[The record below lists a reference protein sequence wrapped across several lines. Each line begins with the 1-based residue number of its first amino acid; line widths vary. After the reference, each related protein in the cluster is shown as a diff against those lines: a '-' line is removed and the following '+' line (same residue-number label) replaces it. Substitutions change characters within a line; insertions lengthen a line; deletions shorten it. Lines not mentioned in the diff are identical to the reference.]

1 MMFNSNPNQ
10 EVSKPTVIIGL
21 GGTGKWVLTYVKKNL
36 LDTYGGRI
44 PKTVKLLSFDTT
56 QEKVSRD
63 GRPQEE
69 DAHVGDVQLDKSEF
83 FYLGGNIR
91 QICLDIREKGSYPHI
106 GSWLQAGNYL
116 ESLETDAY
124 DIGQGAGQKR
134 PFGRMAIFNDLQI
147 QNQNELIIRI
157 RKAITDAVA
166 ANESQTAVEIYIV
179 ASLAGGT
186 GSGMFIDVAHLARWY
201 AEKQS
206 KTGFAVRGFLALQN
220 TFRSVITVD
229 QVEANAAAAMRELDR
244 FMLIFDQPYP
254 ITYNPNFADLRTTY
268 GGRTG
273 KLFDNCYLLDAAR
286 DRIPLDGIP
295 PKYGVYPSI
304 ADCITMLLDP
314 STGDTYAQ
322 HYKNVN
328 TRIAQVQTQT
338 GQPMYSSLGT
348 YSLILPVE
356 DIITS
361 LTYRFAIEILSQH
374 LLCIRH
380 VHDNHGREQMI
391 FDYEGD
397 PQHDA
402 MDFLRMPR
410 SASGIDTTQFII
422 NTPGVVDRNTS
433 IDEVPYLREIME
445 MTSGELLTWVLPP
458 ESDPAVVSII
468 QDVREA
474 LQMLLANQVFPS
486 NIEGDDYI
494 TGCDRVAKGAREFKQ
509 EFLGREIA
517 GKRQGG
523 KYREALEKC
532 VGLQRQRYNALLQE
546 FLLNLLNGPDPT
558 NRDFQTYR
566 RGKLGYTQHLL
577 SHLSQAFDRMG
588 QFFERV
594 RTYRANT
601 DELRIRREDAARLR
615 QEMEET
621 KTRSSFIGTFI
632 KGLHPAVKAQQGY
645 LEAEQILIDYEINEL
660 MIEAMRSIADELRRA
675 TEDHKAA
682 VDSWVSSLAYGFSG
696 SFTDPGAY
704 RSLQER
710 GRLHDSYREEKKQI
724 RVHEYVSDPAYEERL
739 YTQYAQGKQD
749 DVLAQLIWEV
759 DNSSATFKLA
769 LNSSM
774 RVRSERL
781 DSDLCGLTPVV
792 PGIPTSVR
800 ATDRNTEFLLGLA
813 RAYFTPLRALTIT
826 ERLRELTSATDLAM
840 KLDEKCSP
848 MVRIDPNRQGYDE
861 HRSFACVNPG
871 RENGFVIDFI
881 NAFRRLGTQYSA
893 NQVLSSA
900 NLHTCTMLNTID
912 VINSKGLLPYMVA
925 ERAYDMFQGDA
936 RLLHIFPAEV
946 NAVWLEQNLPKIHEP
961 RRKFHPRLTAMLENR
976 KRVEQFILC
985 KIYGFIKIESA
996 GGFSNRYILTYTPST
1011 AGRRSIGRF
1020 ELAFAERSPSLFTAM
1035 ETFIFQGTDV
1045 NSSAAPIDF
1054 DQLEIELR
1062 TYEAQATGGRV
1073 SVDRRRNEI
1082 NIEGGNDSQLI
1093 NLLEESLTRDAEPLR
1108 RSPRDIERDLGSMMT
1123 LVIDEIIESLHARL
1137 RAFGFSYDPNARPLT
1152 EKAPYHMRGLVE
1164 GRIERQTA
1172 RDFLSRAGLT
1182 VIDDEHRGFSCQ
1194 SNDSDTIWRELVPF
1208 YAHLVVGRGIELDDF
1223 VQIRETV
1230 QRRAK
1235 PRNENI
1241 TLLVIDQTPTH
1252 GQLHQIFGFQ
1262 ESTSTTIVP
1271 ISQALMA
1278 QALLDGREMQV
1289 LLDQI
1294 DVHKG
1299 RRDLYN
1305 TRDAVTDVLS
1315 FFGRSTQIAELRS
1328 LSLRGKSTMLFGIRK
1343 IGKSSL
1349 LGRMRETSIWPVAMI
1364 DLEAYPEP
1372 TSEHLCAEIFN
1383 LWINATGKLYP
1394 ELSLEDIIVNL
1405 PTSFTLGT
1413 FREMTINLLEVLAGH
1428 EERPGL
1434 LLFLDEMEI
1443 LFKQPYYLE
1452 LAGIL
1457 RGIAERPD
1465 GKGRFSVVMAGLD
1478 PQINRVDYLGV
1489 EQKNNPFFSFF
1500 QEIRVPPLSA
1510 EDTEQMIAS
1519 IGGLMGITFTK
1530 DAMKILVSLAGGHP
1544 FLTRQICSLTAQ
1556 NSGRPLTV
1564 EPDLVRHA
1572 VEAYLQDFSNY
1583 IAMSLWNIEAGGP
1596 SLIEQQ
1602 ILCRLAVAEMT
1613 PEAELLEMQLPGV
1626 QRYQYKIT
1634 LERLRNRSLVAQST
1648 QGYSLTIPLYREWI
1662 RRNIIGDPPR
1672 SIEDFI

>member
-1 MMFNSNPNQ
+1 MMFNSVPNP
-10 EVSKPTVIIGL
+10 TLIIGL

-56 QEKVSRD
+56 MEKVSRD

-91 QICLDIREKGSYPHI
+91 QICLDIREKHSYPHI
-106 GSWLQAGNYL
+106 SSWLQASNYL
-116 ESLETDAY
+116 ESLESDAF
-124 DIGQGAGQKR
+124 DISQGAGQKR
-134 PFGRMAIFNDLQI
+134 PFGRMAIFSNLQS
-147 QNQNELIIRI
+147 QTQNELTNLIRQAII
-157 RKAITDAVA
+157 DVVA
-166 ANESQTAVEIYIV
+166 ANRSMSAIEIYVV

-244 FMLIFDQPYP
+244 FMLIFDQQYP
-254 ITYNPNFADLRTTY
+254 IIYNLNFAELKTIY
-268 GGRTG
+268 GRKNG

-286 DRIPLDGIP
+286 DRIPLDGIQ

-304 ADCITMLLDP
+304 ADCITMLLDS
-314 STGDTYAQ
+314 STGDAYGQ

-328 TRIAQVQTQT
+328 NRIAQAQTQT
-338 GQPMYSSLGT
+338 GLPMYSSLGT
-348 YSLILPVE
+348 YSLILPIE

-361 LTYRFAIEILSQH
+361 LTYRFATEILSQH
-374 LLCIRH
+374 LLRIRH
-380 VHDNHGREQMI
+380 VRDDHGREQLV
-391 FDYEGD
+391 FEYDGD
-397 PQHDA
+397 PQRDA

-410 SASGIDTTQFII
+410 SGSGIDNTQFVI
-422 NTPGVVDRNTS
+422 NTSGVVERS
-433 IDEVPYLREIME
+433 IDEVAYQREIADMS
-445 MTSGELLTWVLPP
+445 SGELLTWVLPP
-458 ESDPAVVSII
+458 ESDPAVAKIAK
-468 QDVREA
+468 DVREV
-474 LQMLLANQVFPS
+474 LQTLLQNQVQAS
-486 NIEGDDYI
+486 NVEGDDYI
-494 TGCDRVAKGAREFKQ
+494 TGCDRVATGASRFKNDY
-509 EFLGREIA
+509 LGREIA

-532 VGLQRQRYNALLQE
+532 VGLQRQRYKTLLQE
-546 FLLNLLNGPDPT
+546 LLLNLLNGPDVG
-558 NRDFQTYR
+558 NRDFQTQR

-577 SHLSQAFDRMG
+577 IHLSQAFDRMG
-588 QFFERV
+588 QFFNKV
-594 RTYRANT
+594 RAYRANT
-601 DELRIRREDAARLR
+601 DELRIRGEDVARLR
-615 QEMEET
+615 QEMENT
-621 KTRSSFIGTFI
+621 KTRSSFLGTFI
-632 KGLHPAVKAQQGY
+632 KSIHPAVKAQQGY

-660 MIEAMRSIADELRRA
+660 MIEAMRQIADELRRA

-682 VDSWVSSLAYGFSG
+682 IDSWISSLAYGFSG

-704 RSLQER
+704 RSLQDATKR
-710 GRLHDSYREEKKQI
+710 HSAYREEKKNI
-724 RVHEYVSDPAYEERL
+724 RVHEYISDPAYEERL
-739 YTQYAQGKQD
+739 YVQCAQSKHEE
-749 DVLAQLIWEV
+749 VLSHLTWEI
-759 DNSSATFKLA
+759 DTSSTTFKLA
-769 LNSSM
+769 LTSSTV
-774 RVRSERL
+774 VRSERL
-781 DSDLCGLTPVV
+781 GSDIRGLTPVV
-792 PGIPTSVR
+792 PGSPVGVR
-800 ATDRNTEFLLGLA
+800 ATERNTEFLLGLA
-813 RAYFTPLRALTIT
+813 RAYFIPLRAQTIT
-826 ERLRELTSATDLAM
+826 ERLHQLTSAADLAM
-840 KLDEKCSP
+840 KLDDKCSP
-848 MVRIDPNRQGYDE
+848 MVRIDTNRQGQQE
-861 HRSFACVNPG
+861 LSRFVCVNPG
-871 RENGFVIDFI
+871 RDGGGFVGDFSS
-881 NAFRRLGTQYSA
+881 AFRRLGAQNRE
-893 NQVLSSA
+893 NQVLLST
-900 NLHTCTMLNTID
+900 NPYTCTVLNTID
-912 VINSKGLLPYMVA
+912 AISSVGLLPYIAA
-925 ERAYDMFQGDA
+925 EDAYNKYQGDA

-946 NAVWLEQNLPKIHEP
+946 NAVELEQRLPLRIHEP

-976 KRVEQFILC
+976 KQVEQFILC

-1011 AGRRSIGRF
+1011 AGRRSLGRF
-1020 ELAFAERSPSLFTAM
+1020 ELAPAERSPSLFTAM

-1093 NLLEESLTRDAEPLR
+1093 NLLEESLIRDAEPLR
-1108 RSPRDIERDLGSMMT
+1108 RSHRDIERDLGSVMI
-1123 LVIDEIIESLHARL
+1123 LFIDEIIEGLHARL

-1182 VIDDEHRGFSCQ
+1182 VIDDEHSGFSCQ
-1194 SNDSDTIWRELVPF
+1194 SNDLDFIWKELTPF
-1208 YAHLVVGRGIELDDF
+1208 HAHLVVGRGIELDDF
-1223 VQIRETV
+1223 VQIRETI

-1278 QALLDGREMQV
+1278 QSLLDGREMQV

-1315 FFGRSTQIAELRS
+1315 FFGRSAQISELRS

-1349 LGRMRETSIWPVAMI
+1349 LGHMRETSIWPVAMI

-1383 LWINATGKLYP
+1383 LWTNATGKLYP

-1428 EERPGL
+1428 EESPGL

-1443 LFKQPYYLE
+1443 LFRQPYYLE

-1530 DAMKILVSLAGGHP
+1530 NAMRILVSLAGGHP
-1544 FLTRQICSLTAQ
+1544 FLTRQICSLIAQ

-1583 IAMSLWNIEAGGP
+1583 IAMSLWNIEGGGP
-1596 SLIEQQ
+1596 GLIEQQ
-1602 ILCRLAVAEMT
+1602 ILCRLVVTEMT

-1626 QRYQYKIT
+1626 ERYQYKIT

-1662 RRNIIGDPPR
+1662 RRNIIGDLPR